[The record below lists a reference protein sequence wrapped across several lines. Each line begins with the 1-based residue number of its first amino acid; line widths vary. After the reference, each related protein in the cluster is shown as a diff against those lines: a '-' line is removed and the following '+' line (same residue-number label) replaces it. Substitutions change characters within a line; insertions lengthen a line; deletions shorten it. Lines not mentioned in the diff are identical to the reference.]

1 MAKANRRL
9 TAADHSLDAGD
20 SEAAVS
26 SAYYAM
32 LYAAHAALSER
43 DLHAKTHGGTWSL
56 FSQTFVAS
64 GSLDPDLG
72 RLGPNAQHAREQA
85 DYEAEDF
92 SAGEARAILGDA
104 ERFVSG
110 VRAML
115 G

>member
-1 MAKANRRL
+1 MAKADRRL
-9 TAADHSLDAGD
+9 TAARHSVDAGD

-56 FSQTFVAS
+56 FSQTFVVP
-64 GSLDPDLG
+64 GSLDPELG
-72 RLGPNAQHAREQA
+72 RLGPVTQHAREQA

-92 SAGEARAILGDA
+92 TVDDARSILDDA
-104 ERFVSG
+104 ERFVAA

-115 G
+115 A